1 MDPFMLSDDE
11 ISSGEFSFD
20 DMTEFPDF
28 SEDIHRLNGGL
39 SYNNEQLYTQSNNGQ
54 SSRDNNNSN
63 TVVQEQ
69 SGRPDHSDYDTN
81 NMQYRWDNI
90 VQQQSGSSPQS
101 IYGPPNSL
109 MPPPPMINSLMP
121 PPPMIN
127 SLMPPPTSHPSYVNS
142 VPSSWNNASSSH
154 GDVIQQSVPPS
165 SSMTFMTNPEP
176 IWLQRS
182 REKHSFT
189 LSLNN
194 NMTEET
200 ELTLELVSK
209 CKRTHGLY
217 EQVDSKS
224 KCSVFRG
231 TPTYMISGVNNSPV
245 KMTSTSSEAMFSM
258 KLNPNDKD
266 RIITFKTAINASN
279 KKETS
284 ARFLYRI
291 TMGNIVILS
300 SEFRSYN
307 ATSKKS
313 HDVRE
318 NNFEYKARRLLTR
331 LQWSGE
337 NNQCILCHQYQTH
350 KPDCDFTILS
360 VNQ

>member
-1 MDPFMLSDDE
+1 MDPFMPSDDDR
-11 ISSGEFSFD
+11 SSGEFSVD
-20 DMTEFPDF
+20 DMTDQEFPDF
-28 SEDIHRLNGGL
+28 SEDIRRLNSGL
-39 SYNNEQLYTQSNNGQ
+39 SYNNEQLYTQSNNAQ
-54 SSRDNNNSN
+54 SSRDNNNI
-63 TVVQEQ
+63 Q
-69 SGRPDHSDYDTN
+69 H
-81 NMQYRWDNI
+81 RWDNR
-90 VQQQSGSSPQS
+90 VQQQSGSPPQS

-109 MPPPPMINSLMP
+109 MPPLPVINSLMP
-121 PPPMIN
+121 PPPLIN
-127 SLMPPPTSHPSYVNS
+127 SYINS
-142 VPSSWNNASSSH
+142 VSSSWNNVSSNH
-154 GDVIQQSVPPS
+154 GDVIQQSVLPS
-165 SSMTFMTNPEP
+165 SSMAFITNPEP

-189 LSLNN
+189 LSLNNN

-217 EQVDSKS
+217 QVDSKS

-231 TPTYMISGVNNSPV
+231 TPTYMISGVDNSPV

-258 KLNPNDKD
+258 KLTPDDKD
-266 RIITFKTAINASN
+266 RIITFSTAINASN

-291 TMGNIVILS
+291 TMGDMVIIS

-307 ATSKKS
+307 VISKKS
-313 HDVRE
+313 PDVRE
-318 NNFEYKARRLLTR
+318 NSFEYKARRLLTR

-337 NNQCILCHQYQTH
+337 NNQCILCHHYETH
-350 KPDCDFTILS
+350 KPDCDFTIL
-360 VNQ
+360 